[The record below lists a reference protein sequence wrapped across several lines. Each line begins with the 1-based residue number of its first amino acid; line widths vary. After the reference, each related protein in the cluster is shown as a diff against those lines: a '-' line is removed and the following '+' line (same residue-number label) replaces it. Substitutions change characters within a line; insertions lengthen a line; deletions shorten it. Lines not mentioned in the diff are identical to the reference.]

1 MMNSDRIYSIIARTL
16 LILVVLMS
24 LLPFVLLTVVSF
36 TDESSIAEKGYSLF
50 PNAWSLDAYT
60 YLLRTGGSMMR
71 AFGMSVAVTLAGT
84 AAHVA
89 MTTMYAYP
97 MSRRDYPLRKVM
109 IVFTLIPMLFSGGLV
124 PTYLW
129 YSGQLQIRNTYAA
142 LLVPNLLFSCFNV
155 ILLRT
160 YFQNS
165 IPAAVMESAAIDG
178 AGETRIFLQIVLPLA
193 KPIIATVAL
202 FAALAYW
209 NDWVN
214 GLYYLYEPKLFTL
227 QVLLNRLMADVQ
239 FMSSAAATSPQIAAS
254 IQNLKLPNS
263 TIRMAIAVVSIIP
276 MLMLFLPMQKYFARG
291 ITIGALKG

>member
-1 MMNSDRIYSIIARTL
+1 MNSDRIYSIIARTL

-36 TDESSIAEKGYSLF
+36 TDESSISEKGYSLF

>member
-36 TDESSIAEKGYSLF
+36 TDESSISEKGYSLF

>member
-1 MMNSDRIYSIIARTL
+1 MNSDRIYSIIARTL

>member
-60 YLLRTGGSMMR
+60 YLLRTGGSMLR